1 MNDLLTALSSNARL
15 FAYDTSIFPVAC
27 DRNTSV
33 NELNNCLPKEL
44 SLETDISMKAEK
56 SVFLVKLKS

>member
-1 MNDLLTALSSNARL
+1 MNDLLTALSSNPRL
-15 FAYDTSIFPVAC
+15 FAYDTSIFSVAC

-33 NELNNCLPKEL
+33 NELNNGLPKEL
-44 SLETDISMKAEK
+44 SLETDLSMKADK

>member
-1 MNDLLTALSSNARL
+1 MNDLLTALSSNPML
-15 FAYDTSIFPVAC
+15 FANDTSIFPVVC

-33 NELNNCLPKEL
+33 NELNNDLPKEL
-44 SLETDISMKAEK
+44 SLETDLSMKGEK